1 MGSRIA
7 ILRAG
12 RLVQYDRPEAILA
25 HPADAFVESFVGS
38 DRALKRLAL
47 MPAIDHATSALT
59 PSADA
64 PRLDRDANLRDALS
78 TLLQAGRD
86 AAFIDQDGAPPRA
99 VTLAAIREA
108 LAERANAGTPI
119 TQ

>member
-1 MGSRIA
+1 VQRGIPV
-7 ILRAG
+7 LRAG

-47 MPAIDHATSALT
+47 MTAIDHATSALIPPAT
-59 PSADA
+59 A
-64 PRLDRDANLRDALS
+64 PRLDPGANLRDALS

-86 AAFIDQDGAPPRA
+86 AAVIDQPGTSRRGITPATIPEAPADGARGQ
-99 VTLAAIREA
+99 T
-108 LAERANAGTPI
+108 
-119 TQ
+119 